1 MEQNDFFAEMK
12 AKTPFNPIHSV
23 TYRKLSTDLDSYW
36 DFSKWTPVWTNSSEG
51 AACNLFDYPPRFSLF
66 TEMQSIPTCLQYSL
80 KLLYGKKTRIF
91 YGQADC

>member
-23 TYRKLSTDLDSYW
+23 IHSVIYWKLSTDLDSYW

-51 AACNLFDYPPRFSLF
+51 AACNLIILPDSPF
-66 TEMQSIPTCLQYSL
+66 
-80 KLLYGKKTRIF
+80 LLRCIVYQLIF
-91 YGQADC
+91 VTGATGGAPVKFFCPV

>member
-51 AACNLFDYPPRFSLF
+51 AACNLIILPDSPFLLRCIVYQLIFVTGATGGARVNFF
-66 TEMQSIPTCLQYSL
+66 GRCKILQ
-80 KLLYGKKTRIF
+80 I
-91 YGQADC
+91 